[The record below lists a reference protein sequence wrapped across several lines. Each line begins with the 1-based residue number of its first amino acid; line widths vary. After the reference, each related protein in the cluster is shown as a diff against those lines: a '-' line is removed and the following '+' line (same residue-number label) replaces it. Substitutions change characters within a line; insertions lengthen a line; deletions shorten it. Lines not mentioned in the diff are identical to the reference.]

1 MKRLF
6 ALILV
11 TVALTGCSELKVIGA
26 AAMREIKSEGYNV
39 EQISYN
45 YHQKLAA
52 SSVKSGVLAAKSDI
66 LTVSED
72 GRMVGSEK
80 KLRLLAKP
88 KKVRGL
94 WEKETARLEAT
105 RNSGRFQLA
114 QGGS

>member
-1 MKRLF
+1 MKRLC

-26 AAMREIKSEGYNV
+26 SAMREIKSEGYNV

-45 YHQKLAA
+45 YHQKLTA
-52 SSVKSGVLAAKSDI
+52 SSVKTGVTLAKADR

-72 GRMVGSEK
+72 GGMVGSEK
-80 KLRLLAKP
+80 KLKLLAKP

-94 WEKETARLEAT
+94 WEKEMARLEAT
-105 RNSGRFQLA
+105 GDSGRFQSVR
-114 QGGS
+114 GGS